1 MIKDSNIVLGVTG
14 SIAAY
19 KAVDIANKL
28 TQDGANVDVVMTQSA
43 REFVTPLTFQTLT
56 RRKVYTSLWDEGN
69 EGVVHIDLAQ
79 KADIVLIAP
88 ATANII
94 AKLANG
100 YADDLLTDVVLA
112 TRSPV
117 VIAPA
122 MNVNMYENAITQEN
136 IQKLKE
142 RGFIFIEPVEGRLAC
157 GVYGKGKLAETN
169 HILGIIR
176 TVIGRSGDMAGKK
189 VVITAG
195 GTREPIDPVRFIS
208 NRSSGKMGYALDEA
222 ARDRGA
228 LVTLITASTM
238 DYPAGMDIIPVNTA
252 DEMCA
257 EVVKACKNADALM
270 MTAAVSDY
278 NPSNVAKQ
286 KIKKSDQELD
296 LHLSKNTDILSQVK
310 EDMIKIGFAA
320 ESNDIIQNAIEKLHK
335 KELDLIVANDIMQD
349 AWGFGSEYNKVTLID
364 GNEKINELPIMTKRK
379 VSDIICDWLVS
390 NPKWTK

>member
-1 MIKDSNIVLGVTG
+1 MIKDSNIVIGVTG

-28 TQDGANVDVVMTQSA
+28 TQDGANVDVVMTRSA
-43 REFVTPLTFQTLT
+43 QEFVTPLTFQTLT
-56 RRKVYTSLWDEGN
+56 RRKVYTSLWDESN

-79 KADIVLIAP
+79 KADVVLIAP

-136 IQKLKE
+136 IQKLKD

-157 GVYGKGKLAETN
+157 GVYGKGKLAETH

-208 NRSSGKMGYALDEA
+208 NRSSGKMGHALAEA

-257 EVVKACKNADALM
+257 EVVKACKDADALM

-278 NPSNVAKQ
+278 KPSNVAKQ

-320 ESNDIIQNAIEKLHK
+320 ESNDIIRNAIEKLHK
-335 KELDLIVANDIMQD
+335 KELDLIVANDITQD

-364 GNEKINELPIMTKRK
+364 GNENINELPIMTKRK
-379 VSDIICDWLVS
+379 VSDVICDWLVS

>member
-208 NRSSGKMGYALDEA
+208 NRSSGKMGYALAEA

-278 NPSNVAKQ
+278 KPSNVAKQ

>member
-1 MIKDSNIVLGVTG
+1 MIKDLNIVLGVTG

-28 TQDGANVDVVMTQSA
+28 TQDGANVDVVMTRSA
-43 REFVTPLTFQTLT
+43 QEFVTPLTFQTLT
-56 RRKVYTSLWDEGN
+56 RRKVYTSLWDESN

-79 KADIVLIAP
+79 KADVVLIAP

-136 IQKLKE
+136 IQKLKD

-157 GVYGKGKLAETN
+157 GVYGKGKLAETH

-208 NRSSGKMGYALDEA
+208 NRSSGKMGHALAEA

-257 EVVKACKNADALM
+257 EVVKACKDADALM

-278 NPSNVAKQ
+278 KPSNVAKQ

-320 ESNDIIQNAIEKLHK
+320 ESNDIIRNAIEKLHK
-335 KELDLIVANDIMQD
+335 KELDLIVANDITQD

-364 GNEKINELPIMTKRK
+364 GNENINELPIMTKRK
-379 VSDIICDWLVS
+379 VSDVICDWLVS